1 MCKRDLL
8 MSFYKG
14 TETLDNFLTMAY
26 SENIE
31 VMCIVKTSIYEF
43 MVSDNLCDR
52 LNKLYKDMTC
62 RNLNA
67 GLLTYDEIRD
77 KFDKIQTL
85 VNFI

>member
-14 TETLDNFLTMAY
+14 TETLDTFLSLARL
-26 SENIE
+26 ENIE
-31 VMCIVKTSIYEF
+31 VMCIVKTPIYEF
-43 MVSDNLCDR
+43 MLSDDLCYR

-62 RNLNA
+62 RNLTA
-67 GLLTYDEIRD
+67 ELLTYDEIRD

-85 VNFI
+85 INFI

>member
-14 TETLDNFLTMAY
+14 TETLDNLLTMAY

-31 VMCIVKTSIYEF
+31 VMCIVKTPIYEF
-43 MVSDNLCDR
+43 MISDNLCDR
-52 LNKLYKDMTC
+52 INKLYKEMTC

-67 GLLTYDEIRD
+67 ELLTYDEIRG
-77 KFDKIQTL
+77 KFDKIKTQI
-85 VNFI
+85 NFI

>member
-31 VMCIVKTSIYEF
+31 LMCIVNTPIYEF
-43 MVSDNLCDR
+43 MVSDILFDR
-52 LNKLYKDMTC
+52 INKLYKDMTC

-77 KFDKIQTL
+77 KFDKIKTQI
-85 VNFI
+85 NFI